1 MSTQGNQ
8 PLSVTSQQTFITT
21 KLASIVTKPTFVVAK
36 ITSIVAKHKIGSN
49 NGHVRHV

>member
-1 MSTQGNQ
+1 
-8 PLSVTSQQTFITT
+8 
-21 KLASIVTKPTFVVAK
+21 LASIVTKPTFVVAK